1 MNGNRQARERS
12 LWLILYVRELICV
25 ALLLAASEGIADEP
39 VNTSDF
45 PDPSKAYFGLARAVA
60 RPGQPVRFAQLL
72 EYQCEEEST
81 CSGSDLFLTD
91 GDRLVTGGVEGKR
104 VYAWFRGRGKYLRG
118 WLPAANVK
126 ELPFPTHP
134 ASKMWDGTWTV
145 GEVQKII
152 VKADSATSELII
164 DAYAEWHGGVNG
176 EVTHTGD
183 VHGKGTPDGNRL
195 VIRNGRNVEDCVLEL
210 ELVGEFLAAQDN
222 MNCGG
227 MNVSFS
233 DVYTRNASAGD
244 HAP

>member
-1 MNGNRQARERS
+1 MNGNRQACERS
-12 LWLILYVRELICV
+12 LWLFLRMRELICV
-25 ALLLAASEGIADEP
+25 ALLLTASDGIAAEP
-39 VNTSDF
+39 VTTSDI
-45 PDPSKAYFGLARAVA
+45 PNPSHAYFGLAQVVA
-60 RPGQPVRFAQLL
+60 RPGEPVRFVQLL

-81 CSGSDLFLTD
+81 CSGSDLFLMD

-118 WLPAANVK
+118 WLPAAKVK
-126 ELPFPTHP
+126 ELPFAAHP

-145 GEVQKII
+145 GEVRKII
-152 VKADSATSELII
+152 IKTDSATSELII

-183 VHGKGTPDGNRL
+183 VQGKGVPDENRL
-195 VIRNGRNVEDCVLEL
+195 VIRSGRSVWDCVLEL

-222 MNCGG
+222 MHCGG

-233 DVYTRNASAGD
+233 DVYTRNTSAKS
-244 HAP
+244 ALR

>member
-1 MNGNRQARERS
+1 MKGNRQARERS
-12 LWLILYVRELICV
+12 LWLFLCV
-25 ALLLAASEGIADEP
+25 ALLLTARDGIADEP
-39 VNTSDF
+39 VTTSDF
-45 PDPSKAYFGLARAVA
+45 PDPSQAYFGLAQVVA
-60 RPGQPVRFAQLL
+60 RLGNPVHFAQLL

-104 VYAWFRGRGKYLRG
+104 IYAWFRGRGKYLRG

-126 ELPFPTHP
+126 ELPFATHP

-145 GEVQKII
+145 GEVRKII
-152 VKADSATSELII
+152 IKADSSTSELII

-176 EVTHTGD
+176 DVIHTGD
-183 VHGKGTPDGNRL
+183 VHGKAVPAGNRL
-195 VIRNGRNVEDCVLEL
+195 VIRNGTSVWDCVLEL
-210 ELVGEFLAAQDN
+210 ELVDEFLAAQDN

-233 DVYTRNASAGD
+233 DVYTRNTSAKSVLK
-244 HAP
+244 